1 MNMEVLMQYMSY
13 ILTGIGVL
21 AFLVSAIVQTIKEMP
36 ELKKVQ
42 TNAVALI
49 TSLIL
54 TPASVIVLCTYYKIV
69 IEWYYIFAS
78 FIAAFIVYLV
88 STGGWERVTEMWNR
102 NAYKK
107 KKNCTGARK
116 ESKMSKTAA
125 GLVAFAKSKLGTP
138 YIYGA
143 KGTVMS
149 LSRIRALRKQYGSN
163 CVWTS
168 DDSKAGKVCVDCSG
182 LISWYTGT
190 IRGSGQYKS
199 TAVEVLPISQRTND
213 HIGWAVWMKGHIGI
227 YLGNDQYIAADGSA
241 YGVRIAKLSQ
251 NRFTHLLKL
260 CDIDYGQGTTSG
272 PKETIKPSGGYYN
285 AGVDFTYAVRAGGKT
300 YPAVTNLADYA
311 GVRGIPITDI
321 AIKCSV
327 GNIKY
332 RVHVAANKKKGI
344 AGRWLPYVSGY
355 NWKDSNNGYAGNGL
369 PVDAIEI
376 IYTAPNGS
384 TQKAQYRV
392 SPVNRNYYSWQY
404 NNETGGGQDGY
415 AGAFGVLIDRFQLF

>member
-1 MNMEVLMQYMSY
+1 
-13 ILTGIGVL
+13 
-21 AFLVSAIVQTIKEMP
+21 
-36 ELKKVQ
+36 
-42 TNAVALI
+42 
-49 TSLIL
+49 
-54 TPASVIVLCTYYKIV
+54 
-69 IEWYYIFAS
+69 
-78 FIAAFIVYLV
+78 
-88 STGGWERVTEMWNR
+88 
-102 NAYKK
+102 
-107 KKNCTGARK
+107 
-116 ESKMSKTAA
+116 MSKTAA